1 MQRRGVW
8 WRGAVCSAAIAVA
21 GCFAKSERK
30 THPEGEAGQ
39 PNESNAGTSSS
50 GGSGGASPSAGS
62 GGSMTASQ
70 GAAGGSGGSSAG
82 SAGTDT
88 SGGSAGT
95 DASAGSTGTG
105 SSAGS
110 GGTGGLCSSVVACG
124 GDVTGTWS
132 VRSSCVDMKGQLDV
146 TGLGLGCSS
155 FSMSGSRVVTGIFT
169 ANADGTYV
177 DRTTTWGEERLELPD
192 ACLSVGL
199 ALPCDRFDAVMA
211 GYGYDSMTCVPNPES
226 DGTACFCDG
235 TFEQLAGMGA
245 LSYEPPDRG
254 TYSYSGDVVTL
265 HGENN
270 TEPVDYLYC
279 VSGDQLTLLPRTT
292 ATGTPRGAIVLARQ

>member
-8 WRGAVCSAAIAVA
+8 WKGAVCSAAITVA

-50 GGSGGASPSAGS
+50 GGSGGPSPSAGS
-62 GGSMTASQ
+62 GGSTTAGQ

-88 SGGSAGT
+88 SAGSAGT
-95 DASAGSTGTG
+95 DTSAGSAGTG

-124 GDVTGTWS
+124 GDITGTWS

-155 FSMSGSRVVTGIFT
+155 FSISGSRVVTGTFT
-169 ANADGTYV
+169 ANPDGTY
-177 DRTTTWGEERLELPD
+177 GNKKPD
-192 ACLSVGL
+192 SSWARAHDPEQ
-199 ALPCDRFDAVMA
+199 AL
-211 GYGYDSMTCVPNPES
+211 
-226 DGTACFCDG
+226 
-235 TFEQLAGMGA
+235 L
-245 LSYEPPDRG
+245 
-254 TYSYSGDVVTL
+254 
-265 HGENN
+265 
-270 TEPVDYLYC
+270 
-279 VSGDQLTLLPRTT
+279 
-292 ATGTPRGAIVLARQ
+292 RGAA